1 MKAFHKILA
10 YLYSFCKFFEVLPRI
25 IVIRK
30 RTKVFSFEQI
40 ANMGLLIDQINLR
53 SAETTAFFIVNV
65 TSIAAFLTCVNR

>member
-30 RTKVFSFEQI
+30 RTKVLGFEQI
-40 ANMGLLIDQINLR
+40 ADVGLLIDQINLR